1 MPSYDDDLDDYGA
14 EDYDLYDEAVRPA
27 IRTVRTA
34 RPASVTARSTDRPV
48 SQAQL
53 QMVISQFNGRLTQ
66 NGGAIQRVNS
76 SVNGLG
82 RDVRRQA
89 SAIRDTRQDVG
100 QLRDLQLILP
110 LLQGVIGQDNQQL
123 ALLLPFLLLGG
134 IGGGGGGYGRGG
146 SGGGGLLGGG
156 DGLLLILLL
165 TTVLNKDGT
174 KTSAAISGGK

>member
-14 EDYDLYDEAVRPA
+14 EDYDLYDEAVRPPV
-27 IRTVRTA
+27 RTVRTA
-34 RPASVTARSTDRPV
+34 RPASVAARSTDRPV

-66 NGGAIQRVNS
+66 NSGAIQRVNAT
-76 SVNGLG
+76 VNGVG
-82 RDVRRQA
+82 RDLRRQA
-89 SAIRDTRQDVG
+89 ASIRDTRQDVG

-134 IGGGGGGYGRGG
+134 IGGGGGYGRSGG
-146 SGGGGLLGGG
+146 GGGGLLGGG

-165 TTVLNKDGT
+165 TTVLNKDSAT
-174 KTSAAISGGK
+174 TSKAISGGK

>member
-14 EDYDLYDEAVRPA
+14 EDYDLYDEAVRPV
-27 IRTVRTA
+27 RTVRTA

-66 NGGAIQRVNS
+66 NSGAIQRVNAT
-76 SVNGLG
+76 VNGVG
-82 RDVRRQA
+82 RDLRRQA
-89 SAIRDTRQDVG
+89 ASIRDTRQDVG

-134 IGGGGGGYGRGG
+134 IGGGGGGYGRSG
-146 SGGGGLLGGG
+146 GGGGLLGGG

-165 TTVLNKDGT
+165 TTVLNKDST
-174 KTSAAISGGK
+174 TTSTAISGGK